1 MLNVKLEKHDKA
13 AILHLDGRIDANNAP
28 ELERVFLDIAQRF
41 DEVVLDFKKVPY
53 ISSAGLRALRILH
66 RAMKE
71 KEAEVAIRNVRQ
83 DVMGVFRVTGIA
95 MFFNFE

>member
-28 ELERVFLDIAQRF
+28 ELEQVFLDIAQRF

-53 ISSAGLRALRILH
+53 ISSAGLRA
-66 RAMKE
+66 
-71 KEAEVAIRNVRQ
+71 Q
-83 DVMGVFRVTGIA
+83 DPASRHEGERGRSSHPERTAGCDGCFPCYGNSDVFQ
-95 MFFNFE
+95 F

>member
-13 AILHLDGRIDANNAP
+13 A
-28 ELERVFLDIAQRF
+28 
-41 DEVVLDFKKVPY
+41 
-53 ISSAGLRALRILH
+53 ILH